1 MVRPPV
7 SFGIQ
12 PGLVNIGRRRLRIA
26 VGGYRHGGQW
36 RRLWPPLR
44 HRMTFYVG
52 AVCVGLMAVAV
63 VACGGSAD
71 ETPSSTVRT
80 TSIPTP
86 TPTPVNPAAVLL
98 ESGQTMQVL
107 ESFHFRLDH
116 REGFTSL
123 MNLALSEA
131 EGDIVK
137 PDKMSVDLVGGSAG
151 FLIKSGLIV
160 LGDDSFMINP
170 LTAEWGAV
178 PKEASPL
185 GFFDPQQGI
194 ASMLAAVE
202 APVLTG
208 FDGRVYII
216 EGHLPADALSPL
228 IGPTLDGA
236 TVSIEVAISVDGY
249 YLERVVFVGA
259 AKEGEIEG
267 TIRTIKLSRFDEPV
281 TIEAPQ

>member
-1 MVRPPV
+1 M
-7 SFGIQ
+7 
-12 PGLVNIGRRRLRIA
+12 A
-26 VGGYRHGGQW
+26 
-36 RRLWPPLR
+36 
-44 HRMTFYVG
+44 
-52 AVCVGLMAVAV
+52 AAVAG
-63 VACGGSAD
+63 CGGSGG
-71 ETPSSTVRT
+71 ETHSPTVRAK
-80 TSIPTP
+80 S
-86 TPTPVNPAAVLL
+86 TPTPVDPAVVLL
-98 ESGQTMQVL
+98 ESGRAMQAL

-116 REGFTSL
+116 EKGFTAL

-137 PDKMSVDLVGGSAG
+137 PDKMAVDLVGGSGG

-160 LGDDSFMINP
+160 EGDDSFMINP
-170 LTAEWGAV
+170 LTEEWEAV
-178 PKEASPL
+178 PREASPL
-185 GFFDPQQGI
+185 GFFDPQEGI
-194 ASMLAAVE
+194 ASMLVAIE
-202 APVLTG
+202 APVLTDS
-208 FDGRVYII
+208 DGRAYSI
-216 EGHLPADALSPL
+216 EGDLPTDALSPL

>member
-12 PGLVNIGRRRLRIA
+12 LGLVNTGRYLRLA
-26 VGGYRHGGQW
+26 VGGNRHGGQW

-44 HRMTFYVG
+44 HRMTFYAG

-71 ETPSSTVRT
+71 ETPSSTVRA

-98 ESGQTMQVL
+98 ESGRTMQVL

-116 REGFTSL
+116 QEGYTSL

-137 PDKMSVDLVGGSAG
+137 PDKMSVDLIGGSAG

-170 LTAEWGAV
+170 LAGKWEAL

-185 GFFDPQQGI
+185 GFFDPQEGI
-194 ASMLAAVE
+194 VSMMAAVE
-202 APVLTG
+202 APVLTS
-208 FDGRVYII
+208 FDGRVYTI

-236 TVSIEVAISVDGY
+236 TVSVEVAISVAGY

>member
-63 VACGGSAD
+63 VACGGSPD
-71 ETPSSTVRT
+71 ETPSSTVRA
-80 TSIPTP
+80 TSP
-86 TPTPVNPAAVLL
+86 PTPVDPVAVLL
-98 ESGQTMQVL
+98 ESGRTMQTL

-116 REGFTSL
+116 QKGFTAL

-131 EGDIVK
+131 EGYIVK
-137 PDKMSVDLVGGSAG
+137 PDKMSVDLIGGSGG

-160 LGDDSFMINP
+160 RGDDNFMINP
-170 LTAEWGAV
+170 LTAEWEAV
-178 PKEASPL
+178 PREASPL
-185 GFFDPQQGI
+185 GFFDPQEGI

-208 FDGRVYII
+208 FDGRVYTI
-216 EGHLPADALSPL
+216 EGRLPADALSPL

-236 TVSIEVAISVDGY
+236 TVSIEVSISVDGY

>member
-7 SFGIQ
+7 SFGTQ

-63 VACGGSAD
+63 VACGGSPD
-71 ETPSSTVRT
+71 ETPSSTVRA
-80 TSIPTP
+80 TSP
-86 TPTPVNPAAVLL
+86 PTPVDPVAVLL
-98 ESGQTMQVL
+98 ESGRTMQTL

-116 REGFTSL
+116 QKGFTAL
-123 MNLALSEA
+123 MDLALSEA
-131 EGDIVK
+131 EGYIVK
-137 PDKMSVDLVGGSAG
+137 PDKMSVDLIGGSGG

-160 LGDDSFMINP
+160 RGDDSFMINP
-170 LTAEWGAV
+170 LTAEWEAV
-178 PKEASPL
+178 PREASPL
-185 GFFDPQQGI
+185 GFFDPQEGI
-194 ASMLAAVE
+194 VSMMAAVE

-208 FDGRVYII
+208 FDGWVYTI
-216 EGHLPADALSPL
+216 EGRLPADALSPL

-236 TVSIEVAISVDGY
+236 TVSIEVAVSVDGY

>member
-1 MVRPPV
+1 
-7 SFGIQ
+7 
-12 PGLVNIGRRRLRIA
+12 
-26 VGGYRHGGQW
+26 
-36 RRLWPPLR
+36 
-44 HRMTFYVG
+44 
-52 AVCVGLMAVAV
+52 
-63 VACGGSAD
+63 
-71 ETPSSTVRT
+71 
-80 TSIPTP
+80 
-86 TPTPVNPAAVLL
+86 
-98 ESGQTMQVL
+98 MQAL

-116 REGFTSL
+116 QEGYTSL

-137 PDKMSVDLVGGSAG
+137 PDRMSVDLAGGSGG

-170 LTAEWGAV
+170 LTAEWEAV

-185 GFFDPQQGI
+185 GFFDPQEGI
-194 ASMLAAVE
+194 VSMMAAVE

-208 FDGRVYII
+208 FDGRIYSI
-216 EGHLPADALSPL
+216 EGDLPADALSPL

-236 TVSIEVAISVDGY
+236 TVSIDVAISVDGY

-259 AKEGEIEG
+259 AKEGRSKAPYG
-267 TIRTIKLSRFDEPV
+267 PSTLSRFGEPV

>member
-12 PGLVNIGRRRLRIA
+12 LGLVNTGRYLRFA

-44 HRMTFYVG
+44 HGMTFYVG
-52 AVCVGLMAVAV
+52 AVCVGLLAVAV

-71 ETPSSTVRT
+71 EIPSSTVRS

-86 TPTPVNPAAVLL
+86 TPTPVDPAAVLL
-98 ESGQTMQVL
+98 ESGRTMQAL

-116 REGFTSL
+116 QQGFTAL
-123 MNLALSEA
+123 MDLALSVA

-137 PDKMSVDLVGGSAG
+137 PDKMSVDLTGGSGG

-170 LTAEWGAV
+170 LSGKWEAV

-185 GFFDPQQGI
+185 GFFDPQEGI
-194 ASMLAAVE
+194 ASMMAAVE

-208 FDGRVYII
+208 FDGRVYTI
-216 EGHLPADALSPL
+216 EGRLPADALSPL

-236 TVSIEVAISVDGY
+236 TVSIEVAVSVDGY

>member
-1 MVRPPV
+1 
-7 SFGIQ
+7 
-12 PGLVNIGRRRLRIA
+12 
-26 VGGYRHGGQW
+26 
-36 RRLWPPLR
+36 
-44 HRMTFYVG
+44 MTFYVG
-52 AVCVGLMAVAV
+52 PVCVGLMAVAV
-63 VACGGSAD
+63 VACGGSPD
-71 ETPSSTVRT
+71 ETPSSTVRA
-80 TSIPTP
+80 TSP
-86 TPTPVNPAAVLL
+86 PTPVDPVAVLL
-98 ESGQTMQVL
+98 ESGRTMQTL

-116 REGFTSL
+116 QKGFTAL

-131 EGDIVK
+131 EGYIVK
-137 PDKMSVDLVGGSAG
+137 PDKMSVDLIGGSGG

-170 LTAEWGAV
+170 LTAEWEAV

>member
-26 VGGYRHGGQW
+26 VGGYRHGGQR
-36 RRLWPPLR
+36 RRLWPSLR

-52 AVCVGLMAVAV
+52 PVCVGLMAVAV
-63 VACGGSAD
+63 VACGGSPD
-71 ETPSSTVRT
+71 ETPSSTVRA
-80 TSIPTP
+80 TSP
-86 TPTPVNPAAVLL
+86 PTPVDPVAVLL
-98 ESGQTMQVL
+98 ESGRTMQVL

-170 LTAEWGAV
+170 LTAEWEAV

-208 FDGRVYII
+208 FDGRVYTI
-216 EGHLPADALSPL
+216 EGRLPADALSPL

-236 TVSIEVAISVDGY
+236 TVSIEVSLSVDG
-249 YLERVVFVGA
+249 
-259 AKEGEIEG
+259 
-267 TIRTIKLSRFDEPV
+267 
-281 TIEAPQ
+281 

>member
-12 PGLVNIGRRRLRIA
+12 PGLVNIGRRHLRFA
-26 VGGYRHGGQW
+26 VGGYRHGSQR
-36 RRLWPPLR
+36 RRLWPSLR

-71 ETPSSTVRT
+71 ETPSSTVRA

-86 TPTPVNPAAVLL
+86 TPTLVNPAAVLL
-98 ESGQTMQVL
+98 ESGRTMQTL

-116 REGFTSL
+116 QEGYTAL

-137 PDKMSVDLVGGSAG
+137 PDKMSVDLVGGSGG

-170 LTAEWGAV
+170 LTAEWEAV
-178 PKEASPL
+178 PREASPL
-185 GFFDPQQGI
+185 GFFDPQEGI
-194 ASMLAAVE
+194 ASMVVAIE
-202 APVLTG
+202 APVLTS
-208 FDGRVYII
+208 FDGRVYTI

-236 TVSIEVAISVDGY
+236 TVSIEVSISVDGY
-249 YLERVVFVGA
+249 YLECVVFVGA

>member
-1 MVRPPV
+1 MGAA
-7 SFGIQ
+7 SC
-12 PGLVNIGRRRLRIA
+12 LVWDSARSRE
-26 VGGYRHGGQW
+26 H
-36 RRLWPPLR
+36 WPPLR
-44 HRMTFYVG
+44 HHTAFYVG

-71 ETPSSTVRT
+71 EIPSSTVRA

-98 ESGQTMQVL
+98 ESGRTMQVL

-116 REGFTSL
+116 QEGFTAL

-137 PDKMSVDLVGGSAG
+137 PDKMFVDLIGGSAG

-170 LTAEWGAV
+170 LTGKWEAV
-178 PKEASPL
+178 PREASPL
-185 GFFDPQQGI
+185 GFFDPQEGI
-194 ASMLAAVE
+194 ASMMAAIE
-202 APVLTG
+202 TPVLTG
-208 FDGRVYII
+208 FDGRTYSI
-216 EGHLPADALSPL
+216 EGDLPAEALSPL

-236 TVSIEVAISVDGY
+236 TVSVEVAIGVDGY

-259 AKEGEIEG
+259 AKEGEVEG
-267 TIRTIKLSRFDEPV
+267 TIRTITLSRFGEPV

>member
-1 MVRPPV
+1 
-7 SFGIQ
+7 
-12 PGLVNIGRRRLRIA
+12 
-26 VGGYRHGGQW
+26 
-36 RRLWPPLR
+36 
-44 HRMTFYVG
+44 MTFYVG
-52 AVCVGLMAVAV
+52 AVCVGLMAAAV
-63 VACGGSAD
+63 DACGGSAD
-71 ETPSSTVRT
+71 ETPSPSVRA
-80 TSIPTP
+80 TSARPL
-86 TPTPVNPAAVLL
+86 VNPAAVLL
-98 ESGQTMQVL
+98 EAGRTMQAL

-116 REGFTSL
+116 QEGYTSL

-137 PDKMSVDLVGGSAG
+137 PDKMSVDLAGGSGG

-170 LTAEWGAV
+170 LTAEWEAV
-178 PKEASPL
+178 PREASPL
-185 GFFDPQQGI
+185 GFFDPQEGI
-194 ASMLAAVE
+194 ASMLAAIE
-202 APVLTG
+202 APVLTSS
-208 FDGRVYII
+208 DGRIYSI
-216 EGHLPADALSPL
+216 EGDLPADALSPL

-236 TVSIEVAISVDGY
+236 TVSIDVAISVDGY